1 MFCFVLHLLL
11 NNLHVFVSAFC
22 CIPSQDHQ
30 LDDRLNRGYK
40 SATKYMNSFTSPFL
54 EIIAKHIAFVASSI
68 LAVLIFLTLYDED
81 VITVEHV
88 ITIITAMGAVIA
100 ISRAFIADVIPQKHS
115 QTELYTQILEHVHYI
130 PTGYPA
136 YSVNARSFVATLFPY
151 RITTLMESLISPI
164 ATPIILAFCLPSRS
178 EQIIDFF
185 RICTKEVPGTGDVCN
200 FAMFNIRD
208 QGNEV
213 WKPAGCSSGRSESG
227 DSAGTNQQEQERNVI
242 KMKTEDTA
250 LEKGVR
256 DVCIPP
262 NLVCTEDGKLE
273 LSLIH
278 FKLTN
283 PKWHPSEAAQ
293 DQFIDFVT
301 KESIREM
308 PEYEYEEGV
317 HASSHGLPNDGQ
329 SVPTSS
335 FTVSQQHP
343 RSHHHHN
350 QQQQSSSSMQR
361 SSFHLQSLAQ
371 LPAHD
376 QEMEVNET
384 LSRERNR
391 VLNSLHSD
399 HNKQSLTGSRL
410 DSNLC
415 MTLSTLF
422 LHEYAGTGHHH
433 QATGSSVL
441 QQPSSSSQQ
450 QQQQQDEDRD
460 AIRRSGNNDAA
471 SF

>member
-1 MFCFVLHLLL
+1 MTM
-11 NNLHVFVSAFC
+11 
-22 CIPSQDHQ
+22 QDHQ

-40 SATKYMNSFTSPFL
+40 SATKYMNSFTSPLL
-54 EIIAKHIAFVASSI
+54 EIVAKHVAFIASSI
-68 LAVLIFLTLYDED
+68 LAVLILLTVYDED

-88 ITIITAMGAVIA
+88 ITIITALGAVIA
-100 ISRAFIADVIPQKHS
+100 MSRAFIADVIPQKHS

-200 FAMFNIRD
+200 FAMFNVRD

-213 WKPAGCSSGRSESG
+213 WKPAGSSTGP
-227 DSAGTNQQEQERNVI
+227 DAAGGCANRQQLDHHVI
-242 KMKTEDTA
+242 KMKAEDTA
-250 LEKGVR
+250 LDKGGQ
-256 DVCIPP
+256 DVCIPQ
-262 NLVCTEDGKLE
+262 NLLHTEDGKLE

-283 PKWHPSEAAQ
+283 PKWQPSEAAQ

-301 KESIREM
+301 KESIREV
-308 PEYEYEEGV
+308 PEYEEGIE
-317 HASSHGLPNDGQ
+317 SSSRILQDEERDPI
-329 SVPTSS
+329 SSLTSS
-335 FTVSQQHP
+335 LHLPPHSRPSSRFHQNRPHS
-343 RSHHHHN
+343 
-350 QQQQSSSSMQR
+350 QQQQYHSSASMQR
-361 SSFHLQSLAQ
+361 SSLNLHSLAQ
-371 LPAHD
+371 PPPQD
-376 QEMEVNET
+376 RDMEVNEI
-384 LSRERNR
+384 LNRERNR

-399 HNKQSLTGSRL
+399 HSRQSTTSSRL

-422 LHEYAGTGHHH
+422 LHEYAGSASHHGTG
-433 QATGSSVL
+433 TSSCL
-441 QQPSSSSQQ
+441 QQPQSSQQ
-450 QQQQQDEDRD
+450 PQHQQHQREATTETGNSQQPVPGSLSHE
-460 AIRRSGNNDAA
+460 ASLHRRGSGYAE
-471 SF
+471 